1 MEEKRKPR
9 SVELA
14 YIDGVNT
21 SIVVNL
27 KILTLYD
34 SMMILFTYNTDIGD
48 VNDLKVGNSE
58 MQWSDMFWGFPL
70 YIV

>member
-9 SVELA
+9 FVELA

-21 SIVVNL
+21 SIVVNF

-34 SMMILFTYNTDIGD
+34 SMMILFTYNTDKGN

-58 MQWSDMFWGFPL
+58 M
-70 YIV
+70 